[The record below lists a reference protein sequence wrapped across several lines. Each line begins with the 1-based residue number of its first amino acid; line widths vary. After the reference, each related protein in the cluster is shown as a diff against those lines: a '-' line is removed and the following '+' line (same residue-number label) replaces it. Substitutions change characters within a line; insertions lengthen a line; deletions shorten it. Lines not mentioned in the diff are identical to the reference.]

1 MSGPAQGNVRELKNF
16 VGGEFV
22 DGGRTFENTTPVD
35 GTLLSHVHEATREV
49 VDRAVDAARA
59 AYRETWGRMPVAA
72 RCDILHAV
80 ADGIDARSDEFIEAE
95 CLDTGKPR
103 SLASHVDIP
112 RGAAN
117 FRVFADLLKSVGTEA
132 YQQDTPDGAGAI
144 NYSVRQPHGV
154 VGVISPWNL
163 PLLLS
168 TWKIAPAMATGNAVV
183 LKPSEETPTTATLLA
198 EVMGEAGMPEGA
210 FNLVHGFGPGSAG
223 EFLSTHPGVDAITF
237 TGETTTGSAIMRA
250 AADSIKALSF
260 ELGGK
265 NPAIVFADADF
276 DAALEGTVRSV
287 FANCGQVC
295 LCSERVYVERPIFDR
310 FVSALAERAEGMKLG
325 RPEDPDTQMGPLI
338 SREHRDKVTGYYELA
353 RELGAGIVTGGGV
366 PEFGDER
373 DDGAF
378 VEPTIL
384 VGLAEDSR
392 IQKEEIF
399 GPVCHV
405 TPFDSEDEA
414 VAMANDTEYGLA
426 STVWTTNLARGHRVA
441 QQMEAGINWVN
452 CWFLRDLRTPF
463 GGMGLS
469 GIGREGGQ
477 HALDFYS
484 EQKNIC
490 IKL

>member
-1 MSGPAQGNVRELKNF
+1 MTVSGNLRELRNY
-16 VGGEFV
+16 VGGEFIAS
-22 DGGRTFENTTPVD
+22 GSTFENTTPVD
-35 GTLLSHVHEATREV
+35 GTLLSVVHEASREI
-49 VDRAVDAARA
+49 VDQAVAAA
-59 AYRETWGRMPVAA
+59 GDAYRKTWGRMPVNDRCNILYDVAA
-72 RCDILHAV
+72 
-80 ADGIDARSDEFIEAE
+80 GIDARADEFIEAE
-95 CLDTGKPR
+95 TLDTGKPR

-117 FRVFADLLKSVGTEA
+117 FRVFADLIKSVGTEA

-168 TWKIAPAMATGNAVV
+168 TWKIAPAMASGNCVI

-198 EVMGEAGMPEGA
+198 DVMKKAGVPDGA

-223 EFLSTHPGVDAITF
+223 EFLTTHRGIDAITF
-237 TGETTTGSAIMRA
+237 TGETRTGSEIMRA
-250 AADSIKALSF
+250 AADNVKALSF

-276 DAALEGTVRSV
+276 DAAMEGTVRSV

-310 FVSALAERAEGMKLG
+310 FVGELASRAEGMELG
-325 RPEDPDTQMGPLI
+325 RPEIPSTDMGPLI
-338 SREHRDKVTGYYELA
+338 SHEHRDKVIGYYDLA
-353 RELGAGIVTGGGV
+353 KSLDAEIVTGGGI

-373 DDGAF
+373 DRGAF
-378 VEPTIL
+378 VEPTIFL
-384 VGLAEDSR
+384 GLPEDSR

-405 TPFDSEDEA
+405 TPFDEEDEA
-414 VAMANDTEYGLA
+414 VEMANDTEYGLA
-426 STVWTTNLARGHRVA
+426 ATVWTTDLSRGHRVA
-441 QQMEAGINWVN
+441 QRMEAGINWVN

-477 HALDFYS
+477 HALNFYS